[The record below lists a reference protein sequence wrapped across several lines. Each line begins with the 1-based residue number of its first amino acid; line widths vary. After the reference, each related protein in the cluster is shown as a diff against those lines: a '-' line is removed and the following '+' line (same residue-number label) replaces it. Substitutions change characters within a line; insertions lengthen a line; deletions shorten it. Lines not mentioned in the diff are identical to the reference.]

1 MVAMGTR
8 KPLDKRA
15 VRRITSR
22 SGYSLVEVI
31 VAMALFGV
39 LARIAV
45 PHFDARRMQINA
57 AQRLVIANL
66 RLARA
71 KAITKSVHF
80 RIDFANASQVRIA
93 QMVQDGAGVWSVD
106 DTKTKTIAL
115 PASTRFASGTQ
126 CTSPCQAIIGTNI
139 EFNSR
144 GISTNLAAVEQ
155 ITLIDDFGKAKA
167 LQAWPSGQINEL

>member
-1 MVAMGTR
+1 MVAMGTP
-8 KPLDKRA
+8 KLLDKRA
-15 VRRITSR
+15 VRRITSAR
-22 SGYSLVEVI
+22 GYSLVEVI

-45 PHFDARRMQINA
+45 PHFDTRKMQINA
-57 AQRLVIANL
+57 SQRMVIASL
-66 RLARA
+66 RMARA

-80 RIDFANASQVRIA
+80 RIDFLSATQVRVA
-93 QMVQDGAGVWSVD
+93 QMVQDNAGVWNIDS
-106 DTKTKTIAL
+106 TKTTTTTL

-126 CTSPCQAIIGTNI
+126 CISPCQAIIGTNI

-155 ITLIDDFGKAKA
+155 ITLIDDFGKSKA